1 MKLSGVKVVDL
12 SMFLPGPHFTMMM
25 ADHGAE
31 VIRVEPFAGEPV
43 RNVGLRKA
51 GHSVWFRNTH
61 RGKKSL
67 RLNLKDPRGK
77 ELLFKLLADAD
88 VLVEGFRPGVMA
100 RLGLDYPAVRSRA
113 PQIIYCSLSSFGQ
126 TGRYRFKAAHDMV
139 MQAMAGT
146 LGFNL
151 GRDGAPTN
159 PSMPAADMSGS
170 MMAFSGVLM
179 ALLRQRET
187 GEGDCI
193 DISMHDC
200 LLSWTAQYTGPVFAE
215 HRAHDV
221 KQERN
226 WGGAAFYNIYPTADD
241 DWIVLGGVEHNFCHA
256 FLEKAGRLD
265 LYDLC
270 LQPPG
275 TGQDPVRKFLSA
287 FFAERSLAESI
298 EWLSDIDVC
307 YAPLR
312 NLYDGIFD
320 DNTAE
325 REMLLLEDGEIEHLG
340 VPIKF
345 AIEPGTVDFAVPE
358 LGQHSREIALALG
371 YSDSEIEQ
379 LVAAKVI

>member
-12 SMFLPGPHFTMMM
+12 SMYLPGPHFTMMM

-31 VIRVEPFAGEPV
+31 VIRVEPFTGEPV
-43 RNVGLRKA
+43 RSVGLHKA

-77 ELLFKLLADAD
+77 ELLLKLLENAD
-88 VLVEGFRPGVMA
+88 VMVEGFRPGVMA
-100 RLGLDYPAVRSRA
+100 RLGLDYESVKIRA
-113 PQIIYCSLSSFGQ
+113 PQLIYCSLSSFGQ
-126 TGRYRFKAAHDMV
+126 VGRYRLKAAHDMV

-146 LGFNL
+146 LSFNV
-151 GRDGAPTN
+151 GGDGAPVN
-159 PSMPAADMSGS
+159 PSMPVADMTGS

-187 GEGDCI
+187 GEGDFL

-200 LLSWTAQYTGPVFAE
+200 LMSWTANVLGPVFAE
-215 HRAHDV
+215 HRAHEV

-226 WGGAAFYNIYPTADD
+226 WGGAAFYNIYPTADG

-265 LYDLC
+265 LYDRC
-270 LQPPG
+270 LEPPG
-275 TGQDPVRKFLSA
+275 PAQTPVKDYLAA
-287 FFAERSLAESI
+287 FFAKRTLADAL
-298 EWLSDIDVC
+298 EWLSDINVC

-312 NLYDGIFD
+312 TLFEGVFD
-320 DNTAE
+320 ENTRE
-325 REMLLLEDGEIEHLG
+325 REMLLIEDGGIEHLG
-340 VPIKF
+340 IPIKF
-345 AIEPGTVDFAVPE
+345 SNEPGTVDFTVPT
-358 LGQHSREIALALG
+358 LGQHSREITAALG
-371 YSDSEIEQ
+371 YSDVEIEE
-379 LVAAKVI
+379 LVTDAVI

>member
-1 MKLSGVKVVDL
+1 MKLAGVKVVDL
-12 SMFLPGPHFTMMM
+12 SMFLPGPHFSMMM

-31 VIRVEPFAGEPV
+31 VIKVEPFSGEPV
-43 RNVGLRKA
+43 REVGLRKA
-51 GHSVWFRNTH
+51 GYSVWFRNTH

-77 ELLFKLLADAD
+77 ELLLKLLEDAD
-88 VLVEGFRPGVMA
+88 VMVEGFRPGVMA
-100 RLGLDYPAVRSRA
+100 RLGLDYDAVRERA

-126 TGRYRFKAAHDMV
+126 TGRYRLKAAHDMV

-146 LGFNL
+146 LDFNR
-151 GRDGAPTN
+151 GRDGLPAN
-159 PSMPAADMSGS
+159 PSMPVADMTGS

-187 GEGDCI
+187 GEGDFI
-193 DISMHDC
+193 DIAMHDC
-200 LLSWTAQYTGPVFAE
+200 LQAWTANSTGPTFAE

-241 DWIVLGGVEHNFCHA
+241 DWLVLGGVEHNFCHA

-265 LYDLC
+265 LYELC

-275 TGQDPVRKFLSA
+275 TAQIPVKEFLTT
-287 FFAERSLAESI
+287 FIAERTLAELL
-298 EWLSDIDVC
+298 EWLDDINVC

-312 NLYDGIFD
+312 TLLDGTYDE
-320 DNTAE
+320 NTRE
-325 REMLLLEDGEIEHLG
+325 RGMLLIEDGEIEHLG
-340 VPIKF
+340 IPIKYTN
-345 AIEPGTVDFAVPE
+345 EPGKVGFKLPE
-358 LGQHSREIALALG
+358 IGEHSREIAIRLG
-371 YSDSEIEQ
+371 YSDTEIKE
-379 LVAAKVI
+379 LFDDKVI

>member
-31 VIRVEPFAGEPV
+31 VIRVEPFSGEPV

-67 RLNLKDPRGK
+67 RLNLKHPRGK
-77 ELLFKLLADAD
+77 ELLLKMLEDAD
-88 VLVEGFRPGVMA
+88 VMVEGFRPGVMA
-100 RLGLDYPAVRSRA
+100 RLGLDYSAVRARA

-126 TGRYRFKAAHDMV
+126 VGRYRLKAAHDMV

-146 LGFNL
+146 LSFNL
-151 GRDGAPTN
+151 GRDGLPAN

-187 GEGDCI
+187 GEGDFI

-200 LLSWTAQYTGPVFAE
+200 LLSWTAHYTGPVFAE
-215 HRAHDV
+215 RRAHEV

-226 WGGAAFYNIYPTADD
+226 WGGAAFYNLYPTADD
-241 DWIVLGGVEHNFCHA
+241 EWIILGGVEHNFCHA

-265 LYDLC
+265 LYDRC
-270 LQPPG
+270 LEPPG
-275 TGQDPVRKFLSA
+275 PAQEPVKEFLGA
-287 FFAERSLAESI
+287 FFAERTLAASL
-298 EWLSDIDVC
+298 EWLSDINVC

-312 NLYDGIFD
+312 TLFDGVFD
-320 DNTAE
+320 ENTRE
-325 REMLLLEDGEIEHLG
+325 RGMLLLEDGGVEHLG
-340 VPIKF
+340 IPIKF
-345 AIEPGTVDFAVPE
+345 SNEPGTVDFKVPE
-358 LGQHSREIALALG
+358 LGEHSREVAAALG
-371 YSDSEIEQ
+371 YSDAEIDE
-379 LVAAKVI
+379 LFADGVL

>member
-12 SMFLPGPHFTMMM
+12 SMYLPGPHFTMMM

-31 VIRVEPFAGEPV
+31 VIRVEPFTGEPV
-43 RNVGLRKA
+43 RSVGLRKA

-77 ELLFKLLADAD
+77 DLLLKLLENAD
-88 VLVEGFRPGVMA
+88 VMVEGFRPGVMA
-100 RLGLDYPAVRSRA
+100 RLGLDYESVKLRA
-113 PQIIYCSLSSFGQ
+113 PQLIYCSLSSFGQ
-126 TGRYRFKAAHDMV
+126 VGRYRLKAAHDMV

-146 LGFNL
+146 LSFNV
-151 GRDGAPTN
+151 GGDGAPVN
-159 PSMPAADMSGS
+159 PSMPVADMTGS

-187 GEGDCI
+187 GEGDFL

-200 LLSWTAQYTGPVFAE
+200 LMSWTANVLGPVFAE
-215 HRAHDV
+215 HRAHEV

-226 WGGAAFYNIYPTADD
+226 WGGAAFYNIYPTADG

-265 LYDLC
+265 LYDRC
-270 LQPPG
+270 LEPPG
-275 TGQDPVRKFLSA
+275 PAQTPVKDYLAA
-287 FFAERSLAESI
+287 FFAKRTLADAL
-298 EWLSDIDVC
+298 EWLSDINVC

-312 NLYDGIFD
+312 TLFEGVFD
-320 DNTAE
+320 ENTRE
-325 REMLLLEDGEIEHLG
+325 REMLLIEDGGIEHLG
-340 VPIKF
+340 IPIKF
-345 AIEPGTVDFAVPE
+345 SNEPGTVDFTVPT
-358 LGQHSREIALALG
+358 LGQHSREIAAALG
-371 YSDSEIEQ
+371 YSDVEIEE
-379 LVAAKVI
+379 LVTDAVI

>member
-12 SMFLPGPHFTMMM
+12 SMYLPGPHFTMMM

-31 VIRVEPFAGEPV
+31 VIRVEPFTGEPV
-43 RNVGLRKA
+43 RSVGLRKA

-77 ELLFKLLADAD
+77 DLLLKLLENAD
-88 VLVEGFRPGVMA
+88 VMVEGFRPGVMA
-100 RLGLDYPAVRSRA
+100 RLGLDYESVKIRA
-113 PQIIYCSLSSFGQ
+113 PQLIYCSLSSFGQ
-126 TGRYRFKAAHDMV
+126 VGRYRLKAAHDMV

-146 LGFNL
+146 LSFNV
-151 GRDGAPTN
+151 GGDGAPVN
-159 PSMPAADMSGS
+159 PSMPVADMTGS

-187 GEGDCI
+187 GEGDFL

-200 LLSWTAQYTGPVFAE
+200 LMSWTANVLGPVFAE
-215 HRAHDV
+215 HRAHEV

-226 WGGAAFYNIYPTADD
+226 WGGAAFYNIYPTADG

-270 LQPPG
+270 LEPPG
-275 TGQDPVRKFLSA
+275 PAQTPVKDYLAA
-287 FFAERSLAESI
+287 FFAKRTLADAL
-298 EWLSDIDVC
+298 EWLSDINVC

-312 NLYDGIFD
+312 TLFEGVFD
-320 DNTAE
+320 ENTRE
-325 REMLLLEDGEIEHLG
+325 REMLLIEDGGIEHLG
-340 VPIKF
+340 IPIKF
-345 AIEPGTVDFAVPE
+345 SNEPGTVDFTVPT
-358 LGQHSREIALALG
+358 LGQHSREIAAALG
-371 YSDSEIEQ
+371 YSDVEIEE
-379 LVAAKVI
+379 LVTDEVI

>member
-12 SMFLPGPHFTMMM
+12 SMYLPGPHFTMMM

-31 VIRVEPFAGEPV
+31 VIRVEPFTGEPV
-43 RNVGLRKA
+43 RSVGLRKA

-77 ELLFKLLADAD
+77 ELLLKLLENAD
-88 VLVEGFRPGVMA
+88 VMVEGFRPGVMA
-100 RLGLDYPAVRSRA
+100 RLGLDYESVKIRA
-113 PQIIYCSLSSFGQ
+113 PQLIYCSLSSFGQ
-126 TGRYRFKAAHDMV
+126 VGRYRLKAAHDMV

-146 LGFNL
+146 LSFNV
-151 GRDGAPTN
+151 GGDGAPVN
-159 PSMPAADMSGS
+159 PSMPVADMTGS

-187 GEGDCI
+187 GEGDFL

-200 LLSWTAQYTGPVFAE
+200 LMSWTANVLGPVFAE
-215 HRAHDV
+215 HRAHEV

-226 WGGAAFYNIYPTADD
+226 WGGAAFYNIYPTADG

-265 LYDLC
+265 LYDRC
-270 LQPPG
+270 LEPPG
-275 TGQDPVRKFLSA
+275 PAQTPVKDYLAA
-287 FFAERSLAESI
+287 FFAKRTLADAL
-298 EWLSDIDVC
+298 EWLSDINVC

-312 NLYDGIFD
+312 TLFEGVFD
-320 DNTAE
+320 ENTRE
-325 REMLLLEDGEIEHLG
+325 REMLLIEDGGIEHLG
-340 VPIKF
+340 IPIKF
-345 AIEPGTVDFAVPE
+345 SNEPGTVDFTVPT
-358 LGQHSREIALALG
+358 LGQHSREIAAALG
-371 YSDSEIEQ
+371 YSDVEIEE
-379 LVAAKVI
+379 LVTDAVI

>member
-12 SMFLPGPHFTMMM
+12 SMYLPGPHFTMMM

-31 VIRVEPFAGEPV
+31 VIRVEPFTGEPV
-43 RNVGLRKA
+43 RSVGLRKA

-77 ELLFKLLADAD
+77 ELLLKLLENAD
-88 VLVEGFRPGVMA
+88 VMVEGFRPGVMA
-100 RLGLDYPAVRSRA
+100 RLGLDYESVKIRA
-113 PQIIYCSLSSFGQ
+113 PQLIYCSLSSFGQ
-126 TGRYRFKAAHDMV
+126 VGRYRLKAAHDMV

-146 LGFNL
+146 LSFNV
-151 GRDGAPTN
+151 GGDGAPVN
-159 PSMPAADMSGS
+159 PSMPVADMTGS

-187 GEGDCI
+187 GEGDFL

-200 LLSWTAQYTGPVFAE
+200 LMSWTANVLGPVFAE
-215 HRAHDV
+215 HRAHEV

-226 WGGAAFYNIYPTADD
+226 WGGAAFYNIYPTADG

-265 LYDLC
+265 LYDRC
-270 LQPPG
+270 LEPPG
-275 TGQDPVRKFLSA
+275 PAQTPVKDYLAA
-287 FFAERSLAESI
+287 FFAKRTLADAL
-298 EWLSDIDVC
+298 EWLADINVC

-312 NLYDGIFD
+312 TLFEGVFD
-320 DNTAE
+320 ENTRE
-325 REMLLLEDGEIEHLG
+325 REMLLIEDGGIEHLG
-340 VPIKF
+340 IPIKF
-345 AIEPGTVDFAVPE
+345 SNEPGTVDFTVPT
-358 LGQHSREIALALG
+358 LGQHSREITAALG
-371 YSDSEIEQ
+371 YSDVEIEE
-379 LVAAKVI
+379 LVTDAVI

>member
-12 SMFLPGPHFTMMM
+12 SMYLPGPHFTMMM

-31 VIRVEPFAGEPV
+31 VIRVEPFTGEPV
-43 RNVGLRKA
+43 RSVGLRKA

-77 ELLFKLLADAD
+77 DLLLKLLENAD
-88 VLVEGFRPGVMA
+88 VMVEGFRPGVMA
-100 RLGLDYPAVRSRA
+100 RLGLDYESVKLRA
-113 PQIIYCSLSSFGQ
+113 PQLIYCSLSSFGQ
-126 TGRYRFKAAHDMV
+126 VGRYRLKAAHDMV

-146 LGFNL
+146 LSFNV
-151 GRDGAPTN
+151 GGDGAPVN
-159 PSMPAADMSGS
+159 PSMPVADMTGS

-187 GEGDCI
+187 GEGDFL

-200 LLSWTAQYTGPVFAE
+200 LMSWTANVLGPVFAE
-215 HRAHDV
+215 HRAHEV

-226 WGGAAFYNIYPTADD
+226 WGGAAFYNIYPTADG

-270 LQPPG
+270 LEPPG
-275 TGQDPVRKFLSA
+275 PAQTPVKDYLAA
-287 FFAERSLAESI
+287 FFAKRTLADAL
-298 EWLSDIDVC
+298 EWLSDINVC

-312 NLYDGIFD
+312 TLFEGVFD
-320 DNTAE
+320 ENTRE
-325 REMLLLEDGEIEHLG
+325 REMLLIEDGGIEHLG
-340 VPIKF
+340 IPIKF
-345 AIEPGTVDFAVPE
+345 SNEPGTVDFTVPT
-358 LGQHSREIALALG
+358 LGQHSREIAAALG
-371 YSDSEIEQ
+371 YSDEEIEE
-379 LVAAKVI
+379 LVTDAVI